1 MTEDVAGGAS
11 VRLDLRNV
19 RGPSQA
25 VVRAFPASALG
36 RDEGFTVAA
45 PIELGLDVRKD
56 GDKYSL
62 RGRLVTTVRRECSRC
77 LEPFDVP
84 TAVDIDVRYPA
95 VPGQYRRGGA
105 RDFRGGPV
113 DCLLPATM
121 RSISAALVR
130 EQLQLA
136 APMKPLCDDGC
147 RGLCPRVAVRTETAR
162 HAGAIPHGATRASS
176 PCGRSCARPSVR
188 GRRERSRKRDGEP
201 ETTSFEGPHGEAPGA
216 RCPSSQ
222 SASAG
227 ARSVT
232 SCRYRNRVCPPL
244 RLLQGAPGQGGQG
257 GLGPC
262 AAERSA
268 AEFCDARSWS
278 GGMGRKRRAC
288 EAFRGAGVRAGLERR
303 ESTVTEQHAHCR

>member
-62 RGRLVTTVRRECSRC
+62 RGRLVTTVRRECCRC

-84 TAVDIDVRYPA
+84 TAVDIDVRYLPHRVNTGEGEHEISEEDLSIA
-95 VPGQYRRGGA
+95 FYRDDEIDLGG
-105 RDFRGGPV
+105 
-113 DCLLPATM
+113 
-121 RSISAALVR
+121 LVR

-147 RGLCPRVAVRTETAR
+147 RGLCPVCGANRNREACGCDTTWRDPRLEPLRAFVRTPVGSGPAR
-162 HAGAIPHGATRASS
+162 K
-176 PCGRSCARPSVR
+176 V
-188 GRRERSRKRDGEP
+188 
-201 ETTSFEGPHGEAPGA
+201 
-216 RCPSSQ
+216 
-222 SASAG
+222 
-227 ARSVT
+227 
-232 SCRYRNRVCPPL
+232 
-244 RLLQGAPGQGGQG
+244 
-257 GLGPC
+257 
-262 AAERSA
+262 
-268 AEFCDARSWS
+268 
-278 GGMGRKRRAC
+278 
-288 EAFRGAGVRAGLERR
+288 
-303 ESTVTEQHAHCR
+303 